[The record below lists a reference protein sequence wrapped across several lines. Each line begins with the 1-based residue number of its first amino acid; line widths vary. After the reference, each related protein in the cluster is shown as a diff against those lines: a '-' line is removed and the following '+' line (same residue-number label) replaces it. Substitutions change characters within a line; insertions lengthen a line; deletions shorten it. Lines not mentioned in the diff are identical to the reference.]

1 MLDNKMAPETWNQW
15 FNRILDG
22 DEKPEFT
29 QYEQMIRL
37 VENMAQYGIYGA
49 KKHVSSIWVLHLSKQ
64 ILKQI
69 EMSEKLAPGAIKNIA
84 KAGFQALRGLYTVYQ
99 WMQAP
104 MNAALAL
111 TNRARDSDDEPLV
124 KPRSKKMPAP
134 PSSDSDNEPLVKQ
147 RAAPSSDSDNK
158 PLAQT
163 NPKRNPVDT
172 HRNTPGR
179 VKISKKT
186 DIQTHLARQSGSG
199 MPAMTPALVNYAPGI
214 RQSKRGGGNTIR
226 AMAPILEFN
235 ETADDPYLM
244 RQQVH

>member
-1 MLDNKMAPETWNQW
+1 MSLWG
-15 FNRILDG
+15 L
-22 DEKPEFT
+22 
-29 QYEQMIRL
+29 
-37 VENMAQYGIYGA
+37 YGA
-49 KKHVSSIWVLHLSKQ
+49 KRHIYSVGVAQLGGL

-69 EMSEKLAPGAIKNIA
+69 EAADNLAPGAIRKIA
-84 KAGFQALRGLYTVYQ
+84 KAGFQSLQGLYKIYQ
-99 WMQAP
+99 LVQTP

-111 TNRARDSDDEPLV
+111 TNPARDSDDEPLV

-179 VKISKKT
+179 VRISGKK